1 MEKTFLGVREID
13 LETFRRF
20 KALAAERK
28 LKLGDA
34 LTEAMNTLLLQKKE
48 EKRNLKKV
56 FKIKPF
62 DFGKGSERLSEEID
76 SIVYK

>member
-1 MEKTFLGVREID
+1 MEKTFVGIREID
-13 LETFRRF
+13 LDTFRKF
-20 KALAAERK
+20 KALAVERK

-34 LTEAMNTLLLQKKE
+34 ITEAMNTMLSKRE

-76 SIVYK
+76 SIIYK